1 MAIRRLKRAHGIDTS
16 KAEASV
22 AAALDR
28 IVDSYAN
35 RLKTAAKT
43 AAVSIRREA
52 IVDWYSYNKLSS
64 GHAVA
69 KAVVGKATF
78 KRVTNRKTII
88 EVSTYM
94 DAERLAALS
103 DHYPSA
109 ERWIER
115 HEDINSPWAPGL
127 YVYTL
132 RWEAGVLYLPERAH
146 FTGSGWTNSNFQ
158 ISCEDTLR
166 KFTLKRLNDFLD
178 KDIIVS
184 KLRSRNTNMGAGI
197 TSLGR
202 DNGLANL
209 NKHRSKRW

>member
-43 AAVSIRREA
+43 AAVSIRKDC
-52 IVDWYSYNKLSS
+52 IVEWYSYNKLSS
-64 GHAVA
+64 GNAVA
-69 KAVVGKATF
+69 RAVVGEATF

-94 DAERLAALS
+94 DAERLASLS
-103 DHYPSA
+103 SHYPSA
-109 ERWIER
+109 DKWVSR

-132 RWEAGVLYLPERAH
+132 RWETGALALPERAH

-158 ISCEDTLR
+158 YSCVGPLKQYTLKWLDTLMGDTIF
-166 KFTLKRLNDFLD
+166 KVMKG
-178 KDIIVS
+178 
-184 KLRSRNTNMGAGI
+184 RNTNMGAGI

-202 DNGLANL
+202 DTGLANL
-209 NKHRSKRW
+209 NKRRNK